1 MIRRWLCFRFLPISG
16 GSILAYDSCAPTVP
30 LAPAPAKPEKCRR
43 RTKKRL
49 RALKGPKAP
58 DAFLLNPDAIERAW
72 IAARCRACAA
82 RPRCG
87 DLQ

>member
-1 MIRRWLCFRFLPISG
+1 MLQQRLCFRLLAISG
-16 GSILAYDSCAPTVP
+16 GIVLAYDSSAPTPP
-30 LAPAPAKPEKCRR
+30 LAPAPAKPEKCRK

-49 RALKGPKAP
+49 RALRGPKAP

-87 DLQ
+87 ELQ